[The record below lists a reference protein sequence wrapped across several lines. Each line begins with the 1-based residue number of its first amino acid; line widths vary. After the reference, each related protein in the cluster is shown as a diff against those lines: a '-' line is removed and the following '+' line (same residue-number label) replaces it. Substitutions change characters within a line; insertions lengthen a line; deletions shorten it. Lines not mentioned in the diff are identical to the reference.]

1 MMNLITNRTSLMVG
15 DFRKNIHRDQPGILE
30 ALEALKNLQEQY
42 GVKPGLGPLS
52 RFVGGGLS
60 WTYSVGPH
68 VSYNS
73 FISKLTDKEIEAV
86 PNEELKK
93 LLHTA
98 RLFREDVYYVNWDK
112 N

>member
-15 DFRKNIHRDQPGILE
+15 DFRKSIHRDQPGILE
-30 ALEALKNLQEQY
+30 ALEALKNLQDQH
-42 GVKPGLGPLS
+42 GVKPEPGPRS
-52 RFVGGGLS
+52 RIVGGGLS
-60 WTYSVGPH
+60 WSYSIGACLF
-68 VSYNS
+68 YNS
-73 FISKLTDKEIEAV
+73 FISKLTDEQVEAV
-86 PNEELKK
+86 PNEDLKK